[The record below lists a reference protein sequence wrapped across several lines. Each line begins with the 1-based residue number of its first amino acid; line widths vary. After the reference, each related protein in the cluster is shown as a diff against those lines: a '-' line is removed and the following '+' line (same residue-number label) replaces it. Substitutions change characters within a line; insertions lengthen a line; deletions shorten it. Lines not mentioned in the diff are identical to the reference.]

1 MISKKEIKY
10 LASLKQ
16 KKFRLLNNEFVVEGE
31 KIILDAIKHKQ
42 SIIKIIYSKKN
53 KILPEVFLEQKFYY
67 VKNI

>member
-42 SIIKIIYSKKN
+42 LITKIIYSKKN
-53 KILPEVFLEQKFYY
+53 KNFDIIRKYGNDLKVDL
-67 VKNI
+67 